1 MQKRT
6 IIFSEKSLYQRKYTT
21 VLELKSNGAYI
32 VLILLA
38 CVAAA
43 LCVANLY
50 WGSVHIPYAEVTN
63 ILMGKGT
70 ERQSWA
76 YIVWENRVPQ
86 AVTAVFSGAGLA
98 AAGLM
103 LQTVFRNPLAGPSI
117 LGIDGGA
124 NLGVALVML
133 LMGGSFVAGTFSLR
147 GFVLVIVAAMAG
159 AWAIMIVLIAFSRLL
174 RSNTMLLI
182 TGVMISYLTSS
193 AISLLN
199 YGATEE
205 GVRSFMVWGLG
216 SFANVT
222 VDRLPTFVAT
232 MAIGLVGALLLIKPL
247 NALLLG
253 DNYATNLGI
262 NVRRTRTVLLFATGL
277 LTATSTAFC
286 GPIAFV
292 GLAVPHIARLAL
304 GTADHR
310 LLLPATMLT
319 GACLTLT
326 CNLLSTLPA
335 QTVIPINVITPV
347 LGAPVVIW
355 VILKMK
361 N

>member
-1 MQKRT
+1 M
-6 IIFSEKSLYQRKYTT
+6 SLL
-21 VLELKSNGAYI
+21 VLFA
-32 VLILLA
+32 
-38 CVAAA
+38 
-43 LCVANLY
+43 ANLY
-50 WGSVHIPYAEVTN
+50 FGSVHIPAQAVTN
-63 ILMGKGT
+63 LLFGGEAERPSWQFIL
-70 ERQSWA
+70 
-76 YIVWENRVPQ
+76 WENRVPQ
-86 AVTAVFSGAGLA
+86 AITAVLSGAGLA
-98 AAGLM
+98 AAGLL
-103 LQTVFRNPLAGPSI
+103 LQTAFRNPLAGPSI

-124 NLGVALVML
+124 NLGVAIAML
-133 LMGGSFVAGTFSLR
+133 FLGGSFMAGAFSLS

-159 AWAIMIVLIAFSRLL
+159 AWAVMAVLITFSRFL

-182 TGVMISYLTSS
+182 TGVMIGYLTSS

-222 VDRLPTFVAT
+222 VDRLPAFCVS
-232 MAIGLVGALLLIKPL
+232 MSLGIVCSLLLIKPL

-253 DNYATNLGI
+253 ENYATNLGV
-262 NVRRTRTVLLFATGL
+262 NVSRTRTLLLLCTGL

-292 GLAVPHIARLAL
+292 GLAVPHIARLLL
-304 GTADHR
+304 GTANHR
-310 LLLPATMLT
+310 TLLPATLLT
-319 GACLTLT
+319 GACLALV
-326 CNLLSTLPA
+326 CNLLSTLPS
-335 QTVIPINVITPV
+335 QSLIPINVITPI

-355 VILKMK
+355 VILRIE

>member
-1 MQKRT
+1 MIRRHCLPLLVM
-6 IIFSEKSLYQRKYTT
+6 SLL
-21 VLELKSNGAYI
+21 VLFA
-32 VLILLA
+32 
-38 CVAAA
+38 
-43 LCVANLY
+43 ANLY
-50 WGSVHIPYAEVTN
+50 FGSVHIPAQAVTN
-63 ILMGKGT
+63 LLFGGEAERPSWQFIL
-70 ERQSWA
+70 
-76 YIVWENRVPQ
+76 WENRVPQ
-86 AVTAVFSGAGLA
+86 AITAVLSGAGLA
-98 AAGLM
+98 AAGLL
-103 LQTVFRNPLAGPSI
+103 LQTAFRNPLAGPSI

-124 NLGVALVML
+124 NLGVAIAML
-133 LMGGSFVAGTFSLR
+133 FLGGSFMAGAFSLS

-159 AWAIMIVLIAFSRLL
+159 AWAVMAVLITFSRFL

-182 TGVMISYLTSS
+182 TGVMIGYLTSS

-222 VDRLPTFVAT
+222 VDRLPAFCVS
-232 MAIGLVGALLLIKPL
+232 MSLGIVCSLLLIKPL

-253 DNYATNLGI
+253 ENYATNLGV
-262 NVRRTRTVLLFATGL
+262 NVSRTRTLLLLCTGL

-292 GLAVPHIARLAL
+292 GLAVPHIARLLL
-304 GTADHR
+304 GTANHR
-310 LLLPATMLT
+310 TLLPATLLT
-319 GACLTLT
+319 GACLALV
-326 CNLLSTLPA
+326 CNLLSTLPS
-335 QTVIPINVITPV
+335 QSLIPINVITPI

-355 VILKMK
+355 VILRIE

>member
-1 MQKRT
+1 MQWKWS
-6 IIFSEKSLYQRKYTT
+6 IAAL
-21 VLELKSNGAYI
+21 
-32 VLILLA
+32 
-38 CVAAA
+38 VAALVA
-43 LCVANLY
+43 LFAANLY
-50 WGSVHIPYAEVTN
+50 FGAVSIPASAVTD
-63 ILMGKGT
+63 ILMGGSG
-70 ERQSWA
+70 ERASWGF
-76 YIVWENRVPQ
+76 IVWENRVPQ
-86 AVTAVFSGAGLA
+86 AITATLSGAGLA

-124 NLGVALVML
+124 NVGVALAML
-133 LMGGSFVAGTFSLR
+133 LLGGTLTTGVFSLS
-147 GFVLVIVAAMAG
+147 GFLLVIVAAMVG
-159 AWAIMIVLIAFSRLL
+159 AWAVMAVLIAFSRVL

-182 TGVMISYLTSS
+182 TGVMIGYLASS

-222 VDRLPTFVAT
+222 VDRLPAFCTT
-232 MAIGLVGALLLIKPL
+232 MAMGIAGALLLIKPL

-253 DNYATNLGI
+253 ENYAANLGI
-262 NVRRTRTVLLFATGL
+262 NVRRTRTLLLIVTGL

-292 GLAVPHIARLAL
+292 GLAVPHIARLIL
-304 GTADHR
+304 GTANHR
-310 LLLPATMLT
+310 TLLPATLLT
-319 GACLTLT
+319 GSCLTLV
-326 CNLLSTLPA
+326 CNLLSTLPSGSI
-335 QTVIPINVITPV
+335 IPINVLTPI

-361 N
+361 S

>member
-1 MQKRT
+1 M
-6 IIFSEKSLYQRKYTT
+6 SLL
-21 VLELKSNGAYI
+21 VLFA
-32 VLILLA
+32 
-38 CVAAA
+38 
-43 LCVANLY
+43 ANLY
-50 WGSVHIPYAEVTN
+50 FGSVHIPAQAVTN
-63 ILMGKGT
+63 LLFGGEAERPSWQFIL
-70 ERQSWA
+70 
-76 YIVWENRVPQ
+76 WENRVPQ
-86 AVTAVFSGAGLA
+86 AITAVLSGGGLA
-98 AAGLM
+98 AAGLL
-103 LQTVFRNPLAGPSI
+103 LQTAFRNPLAGPSI

-124 NLGVALVML
+124 NLGVAIAML
-133 LMGGSFVAGTFSLR
+133 FLGGSFMAGAFSLS

-159 AWAIMIVLIAFSRLL
+159 AWAVMAVLITFSRFL

-182 TGVMISYLTSS
+182 TGVMIGYLTSS

-222 VDRLPTFVAT
+222 VDRLPAFCVS
-232 MAIGLVGALLLIKPL
+232 MSLGIVCSLLLIKPL

-253 DNYATNLGI
+253 ENYATNLGV
-262 NVRRTRTVLLFATGL
+262 NVSRTRTLLLLCTGL

-292 GLAVPHIARLAL
+292 GLAVPHIARLLL
-304 GTADHR
+304 GTANHR
-310 LLLPATMLT
+310 TLLPATLLT
-319 GACLTLT
+319 GACLALV
-326 CNLLSTLPA
+326 CNLLSTLPS
-335 QTVIPINVITPV
+335 QSLVPINVITPI

-355 VILKMK
+355 VILRIE